1 MNNKR
6 SVVKTSDKDIA
17 DNLKLWF
24 NSASHKNQIEG
35 LEWYSEA
42 QKHCKLKAKQYGMST
57 YSYAEIV
64 SITSVN
70 NKWERNKIDA
80 ESCVK
85 AYQSGLKPRDIKICT
100 YNANK
105 EKAFRVLDKTQIL
118 GITSPKTHAF
128 ASNVGLNSPHH
139 ITIDKHHLRAC
150 VTKPSE
156 GVVPDVVT
164 SCTAKQYRRIEAITA
179 QLASEQGLKG
189 YQYQAIIWL
198 AIKENWNR

>member
-1 MNNKR
+1 M
-6 SVVKTSDKDIA
+6 
-17 DNLKLWF
+17 
-24 NSASHKNQIEG
+24 Q
-35 LEWYSEA
+35 WYSEA
-42 QKHCKLKAKQYGMST
+42 QKHCKLKAKQYGMTT

-70 NKWERNKIDA
+70 NKWARNKIDA
-80 ESCVK
+80 ELCVT
-85 AYQSGLKPRDIKICT
+85 AYQAGFKPSDIKICT
-100 YNANK
+100 YNSNK

-179 QLASEQGLKG
+179 QLASEEGLKG

-198 AIKENWNR
+198 TIKENWNR